1 MKVRTK
7 DLAILVAILSFG
19 PVLGSCSLPWQSQPP
34 AARTPSPL
42 DTLADAQRRTERRID
57 TLAEG
62 QRKIEEQTAELA
74 SRVREQTVRSQR
86 QAEESGRRLD
96 ALAEKLTAL
105 AARTNGLAASL
116 ETLDRRV
123 GSAAPASPSTAPPQ
137 GTAPPVSASAVQLL
151 FAHSHGCSHCA
162 YQRPII
168 SEFERRHRDLKVTRV
183 IYDKLNS
190 EQRRLIEGTSGHP
203 VMVFYSGKCKKQVV
217 GETALGDLE
226 KEYEAFK
233 SDLQGCLQAGTERKT
248 TTGSGVV
255 CR

>member
-7 DLAILVAILSFG
+7 GLAILVAILSFG

-62 QRKIEEQTAELA
+62 QRKTEEQTA
-74 SRVREQTVRSQR
+74 RSQR
-86 QAEESGRRLD
+86 QAEEFARRLD
-96 ALAEKLTAL
+96 ALSENLTAL
-105 AARTNGLAASL
+105 SLRIAGLAAKL
-116 ETLDRRV
+116 ETV
-123 GSAAPASPSTAPPQ
+123 GRGVESAAPTAPSTAAPQ
-137 GTAPPVSASAVQLL
+137 GTAPAASASTVSLL
-151 FAHSHGCSHCA
+151 FAHSPGCSHCA

-168 SEFERRHRDLKVTRV
+168 SEFEQSHRNLKVTRV

-203 VMVFYSGKCKKQVV
+203 VMVFYSGKCKRQVV

-233 SDLQGCLQAGTERKT
+233 SGLQDCLQAGTERKT